1 MNASTER
8 FLIEG
13 PAGPLEIARDTPTSG
28 HAGTLLIAHPHPLF
42 QGTMD
47 NKVVQTLARA
57 ALQKGW
63 TAVRFN
69 FRGVGKSGGTY
80 GGGDGELDDWLAVK
94 AQLAPTGALAIAG
107 FSFGAFVTCRALAT
121 LTTEGSS
128 SGQDIQHAVLV
139 GTAVSLFEVP
149 AIPHALHERTLVIH
163 GDADDTVLLADVM
176 SWARPQYLPVSV
188 VPDVGHFFHGK
199 LPLLKYMVARHLSP
213 PQAA

>member
-1 MNASTER
+1 MD
-8 FLIEG
+8 
-13 PAGPLEIARDTPTSG
+13 IAV
-28 HAGTLLIAHPHPLF
+28 ALIAGGFIGAVLGFVGAGGAMLSVPILLYIF
-42 QGTMD
+42 D
-47 NKVVQTLARA
+47 F
-57 ALQKGW
+57 
-63 TAVRFN
+63 TAIPA
-69 FRGVGKSGGTY
+69 T
-80 GGGDGELDDWLAVK
+80 
-94 AQLAPTGALAIAG
+94 TGALAIAG

-139 GTAVSLFEVP
+139 GTAVSRFEVP
-149 AIPHALHERTLVIH
+149 AIPPALHERTLVIH

-188 VPDVGHFFHGK
+188 VPDVGHFFHGQ